1 MKDRHESAFQDLRPV
16 ALDRVAA
23 RRHAERREADLAAAF
38 GAGAEGF
45 SATPE
50 TSARR
55 RVPRFLTA
63 GLAAASVAAIAVA
76 VIAVNGAGD
85 PNGHEGHRSVTHTSP
100 SPVRPIDARTV
111 LLASAETA
119 AKAPVT
125 TGRYWYT
132 DERTESYTDQL
143 EKRTKP
149 GVRLKV
155 TKLSYGAFVSG
166 DEEKWIARDGRD
178 RTRSITGIDVRTR
191 FSSPADEAEWRR
203 TGAPDLTD
211 GQKRSVNDYDIP
223 IRYTIGSKQVGMDQL
238 RKLPTSEPG
247 LRAELRR
254 RWKADRTGPDA
265 DTDSFTLFVWT
276 TAQDLLAGPITPGTK
291 AALYRVLAAQPGI
304 QYVGEVKDG
313 LGRTGQALAMADPPG
328 TWRDGRA
335 GQSRLIID
343 PLTGRLLAY
352 EGWEA
357 GRTFP
362 TLSDVYRSMGW
373 VGGLNKRS

>member
-55 RVPRFLTA
+55 RMPRFRTA

-85 PNGHEGHRSVTHTSP
+85 PNGHEGRRSVTHTSP
-100 SPVRPIDARTV
+100 SPIRRIDARTV

-132 DERTESYTDQL
+132 DQRTESYTDQL
-143 EKRTKP
+143 VKP
-149 GVRLKV
+149 GRPGTRPKI

-166 DEEKWIARDGRD
+166 GQETWIGRDGRD
-178 RTRSITGIDVRTR
+178 RSRTITGIDIRTR
-191 FSSPADEAEWRR
+191 FPTQADEAEWRR

-211 GQKRSVNDYDIP
+211 GEKRSVNNYDTP
-223 IRYTIGSKQVGMDQL
+223 IHYVIGNKQVTMDQL
-238 RKLPTSEPG
+238 RKLPTSAPKLKAALHKRWRADGRDG
-247 LRAELRR
+247 L
-254 RWKADRTGPDA
+254 
-265 DTDSFTLFVWT
+265 TDGFTYYVWM

-291 AALYRVLAAQPGI
+291 AALYRVLATLPGI
-304 QYVGEVKDG
+304 RYAGEVKDS
-313 LGRTGQALAMADPPG
+313 LGRTGQALAMADPAG
-328 TWRDGRA
+328 RMADGRTR
-335 GQSRLIID
+335 QLRLVVD

-352 EGWEA
+352 ESWEN
-357 GRTFP
+357 GRAFP
-362 TLSDVYRSMGW
+362 MLSEAYRSMGW